1 MTIWPALADI
11 LVILLVA
18 LLLGIVAERLK
29 QNALLGYLLSGVLLG
44 PSGLGLVRQ
53 FEEVR
58 QLAEVGVAL
67 LLFTIGL
74 EFSLRRLRELGA
86 VASLGGSA
94 QILLTGVV
102 FALLALAFDRP
113 LSEAVVIGA
122 ALSVSSTAVVLRV
135 LVDRSELDSLH
146 GRNALGI
153 LLTQDLA
160 IVPLVLVISA
170 VAEGVDA
177 VTAIQRLGIRGG
189 LGLLLVIGVYIAS
202 ERLVPPLLALASA
215 RNNRELP
222 VLVAVAVCLGAT
234 WVSHRLGLSPT
245 LGAFVAGVLLA
256 ESHFAEQIR
265 ADVGPLRAVFV
276 TMFFASAGML
286 ADLPRSPEF
295 LLVLLAAAV
304 ILLVKALVVGGVIR
318 AFRQPHQV
326 AFATGL
332 ALAQIGE
339 FSFVLLQV
347 GFDAGAVAAE
357 TFQILLSASVVTL
370 LATPYLMAAS
380 SHLCEVLVR
389 RWDTAAPHPPPTGG
403 GQGPA
408 WEHRRVIV
416 VGYGPAGRSVVES
429 LRAAG
434 IPLLVIDLNPK
445 TISENRAVIPIEIGD
460 ASRGDILQH
469 HHLRW
474 ARAVV
479 VTVPDPQTARLVIH
493 QAKLVAP
500 DVPVIA
506 RGRYHVHIPRLM
518 QAGADSVV
526 DEEYVT
532 GERLGTELLTV
543 LRNLESS

>member
-1 MTIWPALADI
+1 MEIWSALADVVMI
-11 LVILLVA
+11 LAVA

-44 PSGLGLVRQ
+44 PSGLGLVGQ
-53 FEEVR
+53 VEEVR

-86 VASLGGSA
+86 VASLGGAA
-94 QILLTGVV
+94 QIVGTGVV
-102 FALLALAFDRP
+102 FASLALALGRP
-113 LSEAVVIGA
+113 VSEAVIVGA

-153 LLTQDLA
+153 LLAQDLA
-160 IVPLVLVISA
+160 IVPLVLVIAA
-170 VAEGVDA
+170 VAEGADTITALQTLA
-177 VTAIQRLGIRGG
+177 VRVG
-189 LGLLLVIGVYIAS
+189 LGFLLVVFVYIAS
-202 ERLVPPLLALASA
+202 ERLVPPLLRLASA

-222 VLVAVAVCLGAT
+222 VILAVATCLGAT
-234 WVSHRLGLSPT
+234 WASHALGLSPI

-256 ESHFAEQIR
+256 ESPFAEQIR

-286 ADLPRSPEF
+286 ADMPGGLG
-295 LLVLLAAAV
+295 LLRVLATAAV
-304 ILLVKALVVGGVIR
+304 ILVVKALVVGAVIR
-318 AFRQPHQV
+318 SFRLPHQV

-347 GFDAGAVAAE
+347 GNDAGAVSPE
-357 TFQILLSASVVTL
+357 TFQLLLSASVVTL
-370 LATPYLMAAS
+370 LVTPYLMEAS
-380 SHLCEVLVR
+380 SRLSELLVR
-389 RWDTAAPHPPPTGG
+389 RWDVAPYRPPSADE
-403 GQGPA
+403 QGPDRD
-408 WEHRRVIV
+408 HQRVIV

-429 LRAAG
+429 LRKAK
-434 IPLLVIDLNPK
+434 IPLLVIELNPK
-445 TISENRAVIPIEIGD
+445 TVAENRAVIPIEIGD

-469 HHLRW
+469 HHLAW

-479 VTVPDPQTARLVIH
+479 VTIPDPQAARMVIH
-493 QAKLVAP
+493 QSKLAAP
-500 DVPVIA
+500 HLPVIV
-506 RGRYHVHIPRLM
+506 RGRYHVHIPRLKE
-518 QAGADSVV
+518 AGADSIV
-526 DEEYVT
+526 DEEYLM
-532 GERLGTELLTV
+532 GERLGEEILAA
-543 LRNLESS
+543 LRKIEAT

>member
-1 MTIWPALADI
+1 MNIWSALAGV
-11 LVILLVA
+11 LVILIVA
-18 LLLGIVAERLK
+18 LLLGIIAERLR

-44 PSGLGLVRQ
+44 PSVLGLVRQ
-53 FEEVR
+53 VEEVR

-86 VASLGGSA
+86 VASLGGAA
-94 QILLTGVV
+94 QILATGVV
-102 FALLALAFDRP
+102 FALLALAFGRP
-113 LSEAVVIGA
+113 LPEAVIIGA

-170 VAEGVDA
+170 VSEGADA
-177 VTAIQRLGIRGG
+177 VTALQNLAVRIGFVF
-189 LGLLLVIGVYIAS
+189 LLVIIIYFAS
-202 ERLVPPLLALASA
+202 ERLVPPLLSLASG

-222 VLVAVAVCLGAT
+222 VILAVATCLGAT
-234 WVSHRLGLSPT
+234 WASHAMGLSPT

-256 ESHFAEQIR
+256 ESPFAEQIR

-286 ADLPRSPEF
+286 ADLPRGRGL
-295 LLVLLAAAV
+295 LLVLVAAVV
-304 ILLVKALVVGGVIR
+304 ILLVKSLLVGAVIR
-318 AFRQPHQV
+318 AFRQPRQV

-339 FSFVLLQV
+339 FSFVLLQA
-347 GFDAGAVAAE
+347 GSDAGAVAPQ
-357 TFQILLSASVVTL
+357 TFQILLSASVLTL
-370 LATPYLMAAS
+370 LVTPYLMAGSAR
-380 SHLCEVLVR
+380 LCEVLIG
-389 RWDTAAPHPPPTGG
+389 RWNAAPYVASA
-403 GQGPA
+403 GQPGPA
-408 WEHRRVIV
+408 HDRKRVIV

-429 LRAAG
+429 LRAAA

-445 TISENRAVIPIEIGD
+445 TVSENRSLIPIEIGD

-469 HHLRW
+469 HHLLW

-479 VTVPDPQTARLVIH
+479 VTVPDPQTARLIIH
-493 QAKLVAP
+493 QTRQAASQ
-500 DVPVIA
+500 VPIIA
-506 RGRYHVHIPRLM
+506 RGRYHIHIPRLKE
-518 QAGADSVV
+518 AGADAIV

-532 GERLGTELLTV
+532 GERLGAELLAA
-543 LRNLESS
+543 LRKLEPGSP

>member
-1 MTIWPALADI
+1 MNIWSALADVLII
-11 LVILLVA
+11 LIVA

-53 FEEVR
+53 IEEVR

-94 QILLTGVV
+94 QILATGVV
-102 FALLALAFDRP
+102 FALLALAFGRP
-113 LSEAVVIGA
+113 ISEAVIIGA

-153 LLTQDLA
+153 LLAQDLA

-177 VTAIQRLGIRGG
+177 ATALQRLGMRVGFVFV
-189 LGLLLVIGVYIAS
+189 LVIVVYIAS
-202 ERLVPPLLALASA
+202 ERLVPPLLALASG

-222 VLVAVAVCLGAT
+222 VILAVAACLGAT
-234 WVSHRLGLSPT
+234 WASHSMGLSPT
-245 LGAFVAGVLLA
+245 LGAFIAGVLLA
-256 ESHFAEQIR
+256 ESPFAEQIR

-286 ADLPRSPEF
+286 ADLPQGRGL
-295 LLVLLAAAV
+295 LLVLAAAAV
-304 ILLVKALVVGGVIR
+304 ILLVKSLVAGAVIR

-339 FSFVLLQV
+339 FSFVMLQV
-347 GFDAGAVAAE
+347 GFDAGAVAAD
-357 TFQILLSASVVTL
+357 TFHILLSASVLTL
-370 LATPYLMAAS
+370 LVTPYLMATS
-380 SHLCEVLVR
+380 SQLCEVFMQR
-389 RWDTAAPHPPPTGG
+389 GGAAPFALSSA
-403 GQGPA
+403 GQQTPA
-408 WEHRRVIV
+408 WDHKRVIV

-429 LRAAG
+429 LRSAE

-445 TISENRAVIPIEIGD
+445 TVSENRALIPIEIGD

-469 HHLRW
+469 HHLQW

-479 VTVPDPQTARLVIH
+479 VTVPDPQTARLIIH
-493 QAKLVAP
+493 QAKQAAP
-500 DVPVIA
+500 EVPVIA
-506 RGRYHVHIPRLM
+506 RGRYHIHIGRLE

-532 GERLGTELLTV
+532 GERLGAELLSA
-543 LRNLESS
+543 LRKLESS

>member
-1 MTIWPALADI
+1 MNIWFALADVLII
-11 LVILLVA
+11 LIVA
-18 LLLGIVAERLK
+18 LLLGILAERLK

-53 FEEVR
+53 VEEVR

-86 VASLGGSA
+86 VASLGGTA
-94 QILLTGVV
+94 QILLTGLL
-102 FALLALAFDRP
+102 FALLALALGRP
-113 LSEAVVIGA
+113 APEAVIIGA
-122 ALSVSSTAVVLRV
+122 ALAVSSTAVVLRV

-146 GRNALGI
+146 GRNTLGI
-153 LLTQDLA
+153 LLAQDLA

-170 VAEGVDA
+170 VGEGVDA
-177 VTAIQRLGIRGG
+177 VTTLERLGVRVGFVF
-189 LGLLLVIGVYIAS
+189 LLVTGVYIAS
-202 ERLVPPLLALASA
+202 ERLVPPLLGLASG

-222 VLVAVAVCLGAT
+222 VILAVAVCLGAT
-234 WVSHRLGLSPT
+234 WASHAMGLSPT

-256 ESHFAEQIR
+256 ESPFAEQIR

-286 ADLPRSPEF
+286 SDLPHGRGL
-295 LLVLLAAAV
+295 LLVLAAAGV
-304 ILLVKALVVGGVIR
+304 ILLVKSLVVGAVIR

-339 FSFVLLQV
+339 FSFVLLRV

-357 TFQILLSASVVTL
+357 TFQVLLSASVVTL
-370 LATPYLMAAS
+370 LVTPYMMAAS
-380 SHLCEVLVR
+380 SHLSEVLAR
-389 RWDTAAPHPPPTGG
+389 RWDAAPYVASSAAE
-403 GQGPA
+403 QGPA
-408 WEHRRVIV
+408 WDHKRVIV

-429 LRAAG
+429 LQAAQV
-434 IPLLVIDLNPK
+434 PLLVIDLNPR
-445 TISENRAVIPIEIGD
+445 TVSENRALIPIEIGD

-469 HHLRW
+469 HHLHW

-479 VTVPDPQTARLVIH
+479 VTVPDPQTARLIIH
-493 QAKLVAP
+493 QVKLAAP
-500 DVPVIA
+500 AVPVIA
-506 RGRYHVHIPRLM
+506 RGRYHIHIARLE

-526 DEEYVT
+526 DEEYET
-532 GERLGTELLTV
+532 GKRLGAALLEA
-543 LRNLESS
+543 LRKIESS

>member
-1 MTIWPALADI
+1 MNIWSALPDVLII
-11 LVILLVA
+11 LVVA
-18 LLLGIVAERLK
+18 LLLGIAAERLK

-44 PSGLGLVRQ
+44 PSGLGLVRHV
-53 FEEVR
+53 EGVR

-74 EFSLRRLRELGA
+74 EFSLRRLRELGS

-94 QILLTGVV
+94 QILGTGVV
-102 FALLALAFDRP
+102 FALLALALQRP
-113 LSEAVVIGA
+113 VAEAVIIGA

-153 LLTQDLA
+153 LLAQDLA

-170 VAEGVDA
+170 VGEGVDA
-177 VTAIQRLGIRGG
+177 ATAFGRLGMRVGFVF
-189 LGLLLVIGVYIAS
+189 LLVIGVYIAS
-202 ERLVPPLLALASA
+202 ERLIPPLLGLASA

-222 VLVAVAVCLGAT
+222 VILAVAVCLGAT
-234 WVSHRLGLSPT
+234 WASHALGLSPT

-256 ESHFAEQIR
+256 ESPFAEQIR
-265 ADVGPLRAVFV
+265 TDVGPLRAVFV

-286 ADLPRSPEF
+286 ADLPKGRGL

-304 ILLVKALVVGGVIR
+304 ILLVKALVVGAVIR
-318 AFRQPHQV
+318 AFRQPPRV

-347 GFDAGAVAAE
+347 GFDAGAVAPE
-357 TFQILLSASVVTL
+357 TFQILLSASVLTL
-370 LATPYLMAAS
+370 LVTPYLMATS
-380 SHLCEVLVR
+380 SQLCEVLVR
-389 RWDTAAPHPPPTGG
+389 RRYAPSAAAASGRQAPRVDPK
-403 GQGPA
+403 
-408 WEHRRVIV
+408 RVIV

-429 LRAAG
+429 LRTAG

-445 TISENRAVIPIEIGD
+445 TVSENRALIPIEIGD

-469 HHLRW
+469 HHMQW

-479 VTVPDPQTARLVIH
+479 VTVPDPQAARLIIH
-493 QAKLVAP
+493 QAKAVAP
-500 DVPVIA
+500 QVPVIA
-506 RGRYHVHIPRLM
+506 RGRYHVHIPRLVE
-518 QAGADSVV
+518 AGADSIV

-532 GERLGTELLTV
+532 GGRLGEELLAA
-543 LRNLESS
+543 LGKLEAR

>member
-1 MTIWPALADI
+1 MNIWSALADVLII
-11 LVILLVA
+11 LIVA

-53 FEEVR
+53 VEEVR

-102 FALLALAFDRP
+102 FALIAMAFDRP
-113 LSEAVVIGA
+113 VSEAVIIGA

-153 LLTQDLA
+153 LLAQDLA

-177 VTAIQRLGIRGG
+177 GTAMQRLGVRVGFVF
-189 LGLLLVIGVYIAS
+189 LLVIVVYIAS
-202 ERLVPPLLALASA
+202 ERLVPPLLALASG

-222 VLVAVAVCLGAT
+222 VILAVAVCLGAT
-234 WVSHRLGLSPT
+234 WASQGLGLSPT

-256 ESHFAEQIR
+256 ESPFAEQIR

-286 ADLPRSPEF
+286 ADLPRGRGV
-295 LLVLLAAAV
+295 LLVLVAAAV
-304 ILLVKALVVGGVIR
+304 ILLVKSCVVGAVIR
-318 AFRQPHQV
+318 AFGQPHQV

-347 GFDAGAVAAE
+347 GHEAGAVAPE

-370 LATPYLMAAS
+370 LVTPYLMAAS

-389 RWDTAAPHPPPTGG
+389 RWDAAPY
-403 GQGPA
+403 QASPA
-408 WEHRRVIV
+408 GEQSPASDHKRVIV

-429 LRAAG
+429 LRGAG
-434 IPLLVIDLNPK
+434 IPLLVIDLNPR
-445 TISENRAVIPIEIGD
+445 TVSENCAQIPIEIGD

-469 HHLRW
+469 HHLHW

-479 VTVPDPQTARLVIH
+479 VTIPDPQTARLIIH

-500 DVPVIA
+500 QVPVIA
-506 RGRYHVHIPRLM
+506 RGRYHNHIGRLE
-518 QAGADSVV
+518 QAGANSVV

-532 GERLGTELLTV
+532 GERLGGEV
-543 LRNLESS
+543 LAALRKLGSN

>member
-1 MTIWPALADI
+1 MNIWSALPDVLII
-11 LVILLVA
+11 LIVA
-18 LLLGIVAERLK
+18 LLLGIIAERLK

-53 FEEVR
+53 VEGVR

-94 QILLTGVV
+94 QILATGTV
-102 FALLALAFDRP
+102 FALLALAFGRP
-113 LSEAVVIGA
+113 LPEAVIIGA

-153 LLTQDLA
+153 LLAQDLA

-177 VTAIQRLGIRGG
+177 ATALQRLGMRVGFVFV
-189 LGLLLVIGVYIAS
+189 LVIVIYIAS
-202 ERLVPPLLALASA
+202 ERLVPPLLALASG

-222 VLVAVAVCLGAT
+222 VILAVAACLGAT
-234 WVSHRLGLSPT
+234 WAAHAMGLSPT
-245 LGAFVAGVLLA
+245 LGAFMAGVLLA
-256 ESHFAEQIR
+256 ESPFAEQIR

-286 ADLPRSPEF
+286 ADLPQGRGL
-295 LLVLLAAAV
+295 LLVLAAAVV
-304 ILLVKALVVGGVIR
+304 ILLVKSLVVGAVIR

-347 GFDAGAVAAE
+347 GFDAGAVATE
-357 TFQILLSASVVTL
+357 TFQILLSASVLTL
-370 LATPYLMAAS
+370 LVTPYLMATS
-380 SHLCEVLVR
+380 SQLCEVLAQ
-389 RWDTAAPHPPPTGG
+389 RWDAGPYAPSPAGQPNPAGG
-403 GQGPA
+403 
-408 WEHRRVIV
+408 HKRVVV

-429 LRAAG
+429 LRAAE

-445 TISENRAVIPIEIGD
+445 TVSENRALIPIEIGD

-469 HHLRW
+469 HHLQW

-479 VTVPDPQTARLVIH
+479 VTVPDPQAARLIIH
-493 QAKLVAP
+493 QSKQAAP
-500 DVPVIA
+500 EVPVIA
-506 RGRYHVHIPRLM
+506 RGRYHIHIGRLEE
-518 QAGADSVV
+518 AGADSVV

-532 GERLGTELLTV
+532 GERLGAELLAA
-543 LRNLESS
+543 LRKLESS

>member
-1 MTIWPALADI
+1 MNIWSALADVLII
-11 LVILLVA
+11 LVVA

-44 PSGLGLVRQ
+44 PSGFGLVRQ
-53 FEEVR
+53 VEEVR

-86 VASLGGSA
+86 VASLGGTA
-94 QILLTGVV
+94 QILGTGIA
-102 FALLALAFDRP
+102 FALLALAFGRP
-113 LSEAVVIGA
+113 LPEAVIIGV

-153 LLTQDLA
+153 LLAQDLA
-160 IVPLVLVISA
+160 IVPLMLVISA

-177 VTAIQRLGIRGG
+177 ATALQRLGMRVGFVF
-189 LGLLLVIGVYIAS
+189 LLVIVVYIAS
-202 ERLVPPLLALASA
+202 ERLVPPLLTLASG

-222 VLVAVAVCLGAT
+222 VILAVAVCLGAT
-234 WVSHRLGLSPT
+234 WASYRLGLSPT
-245 LGAFVAGVLLA
+245 LGAFMAGVLLA
-256 ESHFAEQIR
+256 ESPFAEQIR

-286 ADLPRSPEF
+286 ADLPRGRGL
-295 LLVLLAAAV
+295 LLVLAAAAL
-304 ILLVKALVVGGVIR
+304 ILLVKGLVAGGVIR
-318 AFRQPHQV
+318 AFGQPQKV

-339 FSFVLLQV
+339 FSFVMLQV
-347 GFDAGAVAAE
+347 GFEAGAVAAE

-370 LATPYLMAAS
+370 LVTPYLMATGS
-380 SHLCEVLVR
+380 QLCEVLVR
-389 RWDTAAPHPPPTGG
+389 RRDAAPYPPSSAV
-403 GQGPA
+403 GQAPA
-408 WEHRRVIV
+408 RDHKRVIV
-416 VGYGPAGRSVVES
+416 VGYGPAGRSVVAS
-429 LRAAG
+429 LRGAG
-434 IPLLVIDLNPK
+434 IPLLVLDLNPK
-445 TISENRAVIPIEIGD
+445 TVSDDPAQIPIEIGD

-469 HHLRW
+469 HHLQT

-479 VTVPDPQTARLVIH
+479 VTVPDPQTARLIIH
-493 QAKLVAP
+493 QAKLAAP
-500 DVPVIA
+500 EVPVIA
-506 RGRYHVHIPRLM
+506 RGRYHIHIARLE

-532 GERLGTELLTV
+532 GERLGTEV
-543 LRNLESS
+543 LEALGKLQSS